1 MAASHVANY
10 QYYVSGQLKTNV
22 QSRLDYLSDVFLNL
36 SELVQKYDSENRQ
49 MKEFIAVLLHFKYML
64 QFLKTNLIRDDDLFK
79 KLGPD
84 AAILFKTDLKQ
95 CMSKFNQVVASSACF
110 DFVNDKNDY
119 YRNNGTYCSYNEDDI
134 APVMPKKSRFS
145 VGSVDA
151 FSVSKSTNHS
161 NASISQANAE
171 FSSDRG
177 DMTSNASDSEH
188 LEIKLEPDVE
198 IIEPM
203 HQNVS
208 IRLDSTNESDDSRP
222 ADARSSNSNNNNN
235 SNTLLTAMLD
245 KPINAPSSQPST
257 SSSHKSTRD
266 RNNDLKLTI
275 VTTPQSSRK
284 VVKRSIQSYQ
294 EGADETPSNN
304 QSSSNNNNSISSNSK
319 AECSTSTSNNGTSTS
334 FQKKHRSAKA
344 NVNYNFERDNSR
356 EEDYDFDYEKE
367 DYDFDEEDFAN
378 FNSTGQARCP
388 QSGCGLIFDSEV
400 ELTEH
405 LKNAHFTMVDFNTY
419 ECLVEGCNE
428 KFPNL

>member
-119 YRNNGTYCSYNEDDI
+119 YRMNGANDYCSYNEDDI
-134 APVMPKKSRFS
+134 APILPMKSRFR
-145 VGSVDA
+145 GSGGNGFIA
-151 FSVSKSTNHS
+151 SSRKSTNYS
-161 NASISQANAE
+161 NTSISQVNAE
-171 FSSDRG
+171 LSSDRG

-198 IIEPM
+198 IIEPP
-203 HQNVS
+203 HQTV
-208 IRLDSTNESDDSRP
+208 RLDSTNESDDSRP
-222 ADARSSNSNNNNN
+222 ADARSSNSNNN
-235 SNTLLTAMLD
+235 SNMMLTAMLD
-245 KPINAPSSQPST
+245 KPINAPPSQQPST

-266 RNNDLKLTI
+266 KNNDLKLTI

-284 VVKRSIQSYQ
+284 ILLKRSIQSFQ
-294 EGADETPSNN
+294 EGVDDTPSNN
-304 QSSSNNNNSISSNSK
+304 ASSSNNNNSINNNSK
-319 AECSTSTSNNGTSTS
+319 GECCNNGSSTS
-334 FQKKHRSAKA
+334 FQKKLRPAKS
-344 NVNYNFERDNSR
+344 NINYNLERDNSR

-367 DYDFDEEDFAN
+367 DYEFDEEDFAN
-378 FNSTGQARCP
+378 FNSTGQTRCP
-388 QSGCGLIFDSEV
+388 QSGCGLVFDSGI

-405 LKNAHFTMVDFNTY
+405 MKNAHFTMMDFNTF